1 MSSED
6 GTKSVIFIYFF
17 CFVQVMDRLF
27 EIPEDYWINF
37 ISDEVENM
45 YPDVNTPQTPEV
57 TRGGRKF

>member
-1 MSSED
+1 
-6 GTKSVIFIYFF
+6 
-17 CFVQVMDRLF
+17 MDRLF